1 MPYAPSAPVITKI
14 LLVPLADLSTW
25 SITQV
30 AELTDKIQD
39 AGETRISDRQEMLF
53 KQK

>member
-1 MPYAPSAPVITKI
+1 MPYVPSAPVITKI
-14 LLVPLADLSTW
+14 LLVPLADLFAW

-39 AGETRISDRQEMLF
+39 ALETWISDRQQMLF
-53 KQK
+53 KLK